1 MSRII
6 KFIFVFVLLM
16 LQSQCFAVEVT
27 SPFGWRIHPIAGV
40 ERFHTGVDLGYA
52 QGDYVQAMLP
62 GRVVFAGVWG
72 GYGNCV
78 ILEHTNGDHTLYG
91 HMQTIYVAEGQTVGL
106 HEVIGLVGSTGYSTG
121 PHLHLEWWHL
131 GSYVDPLPLF
141 TISPLEAYAYAPPQ
155 YDAPIQAVMA
165 SDTGGEVEGFGFG
178 FDKPKEDSERINALA
193 DSNKKKEKTRVKKG
207 QAPTD
212 YTKEQMEQMRRAVM
226 AEAVAEAKRQL
237 KIEEE
242 KKKERVF
249 FKLGFDEK

>member
-1 MSRII
+1 MKYFFRLV
-6 KFIFVFVLLM
+6 FLCLLFVL
-16 LQSQCFAVEVT
+16 QTTCFAVEVT
-27 SPFGWRIHPIAGV
+27 SPFGWRIHPISGV

-62 GRVVFAGVWG
+62 GRVAFAGPWG

-91 HMQTIYVAEGQTVGL
+91 HMQTIYVTEGQTVGL

-131 GSYVDPLPLF
+131 GNYVDPLPLYS
-141 TISPLEAYAYAPPQ
+141 ISPIEAYSYAPPS
-155 YDAPIQAVMA
+155 YDTPIQAVMA
-165 SDTGGEVEGFGFG
+165 SDSGGDIEGFGFG
-178 FDKPKEDSERINALA
+178 FDKNPNENEKISALKDA
-193 DSNKKKEKTRVKKG
+193 DKKKKPARVRKG

-212 YTKEQMEQMRRAVM
+212 YTKEQLEQMRRAVM

-237 KIEEE
+237 KAEEE
-242 KKKERVF
+242 AKKEEVF
-249 FKLGFDEK
+249 FKLGFDK